1 MRVGALVL
9 ALHLLVA
16 ASATLAQPTGKVHRI
31 GLLRHFACPDQFGLK
46 DLRERLGELG
56 YVEGRNIVIE
66 CRAAPGRWEE
76 LPELAAELVRLKVDL
91 LITEG
96 TPASLAAKQATRL
109 VPVVMVYVGDPVASG
124 LVSSLA
130 RPGGNVTGVSMN
142 ANEIVRKDIELL
154 KEITPGLSRVA
165 VWMDS
170 TNPSHLPAFAA
181 MDATADR
188 LKVRLQRVDVRT
200 AADLDGGFAA
210 TLSQRAEAI
219 AVYPLSTKPTDVKR
233 IAEFAVKNRLPT
245 VTNTA
250 EYLKEGL
257 LAGYGPNVPDQ
268 YQRAAVYIDRVL
280 KGAQPADLPV
290 EQPTKLD
297 LVINGRTAKALGLA
311 LPQSIL
317 LRAAEVME

>member
-1 MRVGALVL
+1 M
-9 ALHLLVA
+9 
-16 ASATLAQPTGKVHRI
+16 
-31 GLLRHFACPDQFGLK
+31 
-46 DLRERLGELG
+46 
-56 YVEGRNIVIE
+56 
-66 CRAAPGRWEE
+66 
-76 LPELAAELVRLKVDL
+76 RLKVDL